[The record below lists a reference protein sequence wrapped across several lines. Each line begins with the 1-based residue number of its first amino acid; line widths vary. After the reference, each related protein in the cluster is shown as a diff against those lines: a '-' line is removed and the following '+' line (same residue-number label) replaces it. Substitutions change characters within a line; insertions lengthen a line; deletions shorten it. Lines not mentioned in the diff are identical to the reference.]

1 MTRSIVAAIACATA
15 AILIGFAMGNAYQC
29 ASAPDGICPAAQLAH
44 EQRDALGY
52 QLMACEDALGEA
64 WEMAETNGVAAPA
77 WVAAEVTR

>member
-1 MTRSIVAAIACATA
+1 MTRPNSLFAALAHQPRALLTASALLGFLLVATYE
-15 AILIGFAMGNAYQC
+15 MGHRTAYQ
-29 ASAPDGICPAAQLAH
+29 H
-44 EQRDALGY
+44 VDALGY